1 MSKRFYTDLKI
12 LQVQLID
19 ELFANEASNKKLAK
33 DTLSLAKD
41 SDVIMTE
48 KKTEGNV
55 MVCDVDAELISMI
68 GMWTTLECYL
78 LGNYDLKVVI
88 S

>member
-1 MSKRFYTDLKI
+1 M
-12 LQVQLID
+12 QLID

-41 SDVIMTE
+41 NDVIMTE